1 MSDDRERPEGVINAS
16 PAGAWE
22 EADSP
27 HSDLAESDA
36 ETPTFGLPGPIEV
49 PPVEGSVRGTDPDL
63 VNDPGFDEDRKADP
77 AVDESEYLRR
87 EGEV

>member
-1 MSDDRERPEGVINAS
+1 MTEDRKLPEGVINAN

-27 HSDLAESDA
+27 HSELAESDA
-36 ETPTFGLPGPIEV
+36 ETPSFGLPGPIEV

-63 VNDPGFDEDRKADP
+63 VNDPGFDEGRDADP
-77 AVDESEYLRR
+77 DVDPAEHLRR
-87 EGEV
+87 EGGV